1 MTAYPLTLTVEYE
14 ENDPDETDSSWDAPP
29 GFAVI
34 RIGRA
39 EVHREPMRYGPMDD
53 ERDDLEHAAARWL
66 ARTGKVGSG
75 EY

>member
-14 ENDPDETDSSWDAPP
+14 ENDPDEADSSWDAPH

-39 EVHREPMRYGPMDD
+39 EVHREPMRHGSRWNAD
-53 ERDDLEHAAARWL
+53 RDDLENAAAEWL
-66 ARTGKVGSG
+66 ARIAKEATVQ
-75 EY
+75 